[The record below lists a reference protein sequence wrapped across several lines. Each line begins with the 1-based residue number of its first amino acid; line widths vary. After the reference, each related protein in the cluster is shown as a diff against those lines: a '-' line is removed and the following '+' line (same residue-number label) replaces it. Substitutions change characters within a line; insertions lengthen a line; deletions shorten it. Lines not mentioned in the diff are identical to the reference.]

1 MPNLPASAGL
11 LVLRVVV
18 GVIAIAHGWQ
28 KIWTNGL
35 EGTTQGFAGMGVPL
49 PQLAAPLV
57 AWTEVIGGALL
68 IVGLAARFA
77 GAAIGV
83 AMLVATV
90 LVHLPGGFFAA
101 EGGIEFTLL
110 LTAASFAIALTGS
123 GALSV
128 DALFS
133 RARVARRDRRFE
145 ASIA

>member
-35 EGTTQGFAGMGVPL
+35 EGTAQGFAGMGVPL
-49 PQLAAPLV
+49 PQLSAPLV
-57 AWTEVIGGALL
+57 AWTEIIGGALL
-68 IVGLAARFA
+68 IAGLAARFA
-77 GAAIGV
+77 AAAIGV
-83 AMLVATV
+83 AMLVAML

-110 LTAASFAIALTGS
+110 LTAASFAVALTGG

-145 ASIA
+145 ASMA